1 MNNIRWDG
9 ERFIRDSAL
18 SLKENDDAIWK
29 LYNNM
34 SIILGDEIMKL
45 QRQQR
50 VLDNA
55 YELWLKENKE
65 KENE

>member
-9 ERFIRDSAL
+9 ERFIRDNTI
-18 SLKENDDAIWK
+18 SLKENDDAIWM

-34 SIILGDEIMKL
+34 SIILGSEIGKL
-45 QRQQR
+45 QRQQK

-55 YELWLKENKE
+55 YELWLKETKE

>member
-9 ERFIRDSAL
+9 ERFTRDTTL
-18 SLKENDDAIWK
+18 SFKENDDAVWE
-29 LYNNM
+29 LYNNV
-34 SIILGDEIMKL
+34 SIILGSEIQKL
-45 QRQQR
+45 QRQQK